1 MKVLYYEKKP
11 YKELTFEEATALTN
25 VLTGKSKPTHYEV
38 ANDVLKTSLMEI
50 REKIEE
56 EQEVAKKPCNMATD
70 DIKSELKNFEELYKN
85 HDTGKRVYDN
95 NLFFGER
102 EGIIE
107 WIISQVIIVRTDFY
121 GDNHCMIKDL
131 VRWRNYERKAELL
144 QELQSRRCSAEQKER
159 SEQIGADNNEAKKV
173 LEGKLNDIRGN
184 LYKDRKYEK
193 TFREIEIEVGERQ
206 PEYTD

>member
-1 MKVLYYEKKP
+1 MKVLYYDKKP
-11 YKELTFEEATALTN
+11 YMELGFEEETKINQTLTSR
-25 VLTGKSKPTHYEV
+25 GRPTHVEV
-38 ANDVLKTSLMEI
+38 GGETLKTALMEI
-50 REKIEE
+50 RNGSGEE
-56 EQEVAKKPCNMATD
+56 DYGPKKPISMTTE
-70 DIKSELKNFEELYKN
+70 DIKAELKNFEELYN
-85 HDTGKRVYDN
+85 AHDKGKRVYDN

-102 EGIIE
+102 EGIID
-107 WIISQVIIVRTDFY
+107 WIIAQGIIVRTDFY

-159 SEQIGADNNEAKKV
+159 SEQIGADNDEAKKV